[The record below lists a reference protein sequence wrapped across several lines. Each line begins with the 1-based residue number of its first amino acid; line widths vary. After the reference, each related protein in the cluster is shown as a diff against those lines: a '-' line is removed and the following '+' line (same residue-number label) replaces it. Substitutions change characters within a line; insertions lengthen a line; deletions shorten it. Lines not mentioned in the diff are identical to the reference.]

1 MTNPTPDTRLE
12 DMEVKMAFL
21 EHSLSQLDEIVRELS
36 DDNLRLKRGV
46 AELRE
51 RLQAAMGS
59 GEAMDPER
67 YQVPPHY

>member
-1 MTNPTPDTRLE
+1 MTNRTPDNRLE
-12 DMEVKMAFL
+12 AMEVKMAFL

-36 DDNLRLKRGV
+36 EDNLRLKRKV

-51 RLQAAMGS
+51 RLQVALGS

>member
-1 MTNPTPDTRLE
+1 MSPTSPDPRLE

-21 EHSLSQLDEIVRELS
+21 EHALSQLDEVVRELA
-36 DDNLRLKRGV
+36 DDNVRLKRTV
-46 AELRE
+46 AELQE
-51 RLQAAMGS
+51 RLQAAMGT

>member
-1 MTNPTPDTRLE
+1 MKKTTPEARLE

-21 EHSLSQLDEIVRELS
+21 EHSLSQLDEIVREVS
-36 DDNLRLKRGV
+36 EDNLRLKREVGD
-46 AELRE
+46 LRQ

-59 GEAMDPER
+59 GEGMDPER

>member
-1 MTNPTPDTRLE
+1 MTKRTSDERLE

-36 DDNLRLKRGV
+36 EDNLRLKREVG
-46 AELRE
+46 ELRE
-51 RLQAAMGS
+51 RLQAAVGS

>member
-1 MTNPTPDTRLE
+1 MTAQTPDPRIQ
-12 DMEVKMAFL
+12 DMEVKIAFL
-21 EHSLSQLDEIVRELS
+21 EHALSQLDEVVREVA
-36 DDNLRLKRGV
+36 DDNVRLKREV

-51 RLQAAMGS
+51 RLQAAMGT

>member
-1 MTNPTPDTRLE
+1 MTTQTPDPRIQ
-12 DMEVKMAFL
+12 DMEVKIAFL
-21 EHSLSQLDEIVRELS
+21 EHALSQLDEVVREVA
-36 DDNLRLKRGV
+36 DDNVRLKREV

-51 RLQAAMGS
+51 RLQAAMGT